1 MALPMSNT
9 PTYTLTIPSTGKQA
23 KFRPMLVKE
32 QKALLIAQQSEDP
45 ITMVESLKNV
55 IQACMPNEVDANK
68 LATFD
73 LEYIF
78 TQIRSKSV
86 GEIVELNAKCDTC
99 TDEKAVALVKV
110 DLTTLAVKKDPEHT
124 NKIALFEDVGIVM
137 NYPTI
142 DVLKKMET
150 LDSNDVD
157 QVFNIV
163 SSCVDYIYNTDE
175 VFYAKDQTKEEL
187 TEFLNNLTND
197 QFTKIQNFFV
207 TMPRLSHEIE
217 YDCPVCKAHHIKVL
231 EGLQSFF

>member
-1 MALPMSNT
+1 MALPMSST
-9 PTYTLTIPSTGKQA
+9 PMYTLTVPSTGKQA

-45 ITMVESLKNV
+45 VTMIESLKNV

-73 LEYIF
+73 LEYMF
-78 TQIRSKSV
+78 TQIRAKSV
-86 GEIVELNAKCDTC
+86 GEIVDLNAKCDTC

-110 DLTTLAVKKDPEHT
+110 DLTTLNVKKDPEHA
-124 NKIALFEDVGIVM
+124 NKIPLFEDVGIVM

-142 DVLKKMET
+142 DVLKKMEG
-150 LDSNDVD
+150 LDTQDVD

-197 QFTKIQNFFV
+197 QFMKIQNFFV

-217 YDCPVCKAHHIKVL
+217 YDCPVCKVHHAKVL

>member
-9 PTYTLTIPSTGKQA
+9 PTYTLTVPSTGKQA

-99 TDEKAVALVKV
+99 ADEKAVALVKV

-150 LDSNDVD
+150 LDSTDVD

-197 QFTKIQNFFV
+197 QFMNIQNFFV